1 MDRRR
6 NELPVGATIA
16 PRDLTTVRGDR
27 VSIPDHDR
35 LVHLQLRR
43 FAGCPVCSLHLQS
56 IVRRHDEIE
65 RAGVREIVVFHSAA
79 DDLRPHAD
87 DLPFA
92 VVADPDKR
100 LYVEM
105 GVESSAR
112 ALLDPRA
119 WPTIVRAIVAS
130 TWQIVRRG
138 ATPPSLNPEG
148 GRYGLP
154 ADLLIAPGGT
164 VVAAKYG
171 SHAADQWSVDEL
183 LARAERITSAST
195 RLDRPIS

>member
-6 NELPVGATIA
+6 NQLAVGTTIA

-27 VSIPDHDR
+27 VSMPDRDR

-43 FAGCPVCSLHLQS
+43 FAGCPVCNLHLRS

-65 RAGVREIVVFHSAA
+65 RAGVREVVVFHSGA
-79 DDLRPHAD
+79 DDLRPHAE

-92 VVADPDKR
+92 VIADPDKR

-119 WPTIVRAIVAS
+119 WPTIVRAIAAS
-130 TWQIVRRG
+130 AWQIVRRG

-154 ADLLIAPGGT
+154 ADLLIAPCGT

-183 LARAERITSAST
+183 LARAAPITAAT
-195 RLDRPIS
+195 ARLDGPVG